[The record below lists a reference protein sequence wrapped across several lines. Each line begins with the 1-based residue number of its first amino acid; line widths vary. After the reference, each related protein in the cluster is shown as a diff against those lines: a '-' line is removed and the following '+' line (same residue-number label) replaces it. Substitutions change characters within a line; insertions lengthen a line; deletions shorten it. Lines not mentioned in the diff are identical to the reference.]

1 MALDASI
8 YGRFQPKSAASY
20 AAEFEQLAGMREQRQ
35 DNALARAFRQ
45 EQMGQARAQAERGNA
60 LRALQQGLAGK
71 SDEEVAQGMRAAGFI
86 DEAATYETSAL
97 DRQTKRNTVRTGEAT
112 AVKTEADAF
121 SSALNQYAT
130 LLPRINSPQ
139 AAQLWVRSQYED
151 PRTGK
156 VLQGSIPMEE
166 ALAEVPQ
173 DPQQLP
179 QWRDRMAMGIAE
191 YRKMLEEQRNPA
203 PTTSIQEFKFAQER
217 GEVPAGQ
224 TYTDWKR
231 ANARAGAA
239 TTSVSYGTPV
249 QALDANGNPVF
260 IQPTKDGSPPRVIPG
275 VRPPMSAAEERSA
288 SEQRTRERTARQMV
302 SGLEDAR
309 AVLDAGRATES
320 GVGNLVDAAAR
331 LVGQTTIGAQD
342 AARLEAMS
350 GWLVANVPR
359 MEGPQSN
366 FDVQNYQ
373 TMAGKIGDR
382 TVPIPERKAALAEV
396 ERLQRKYAEING
408 TPMPPATPPA
418 APTAM
423 PSPDAIATE
432 LARRRGQ

>member
-1 MALDASI
+1 
-8 YGRFQPKSAASY
+8 
-20 AAEFEQLAGMREQRQ
+20 
-35 DNALARAFRQ
+35 
-45 EQMGQARAQAERGNA
+45 
-60 LRALQQGLAGK
+60 
-71 SDEEVAQGMRAAGFI
+71 
-86 DEAATYETSAL
+86 
-97 DRQTKRNTVRTGEAT
+97 
-112 AVKTEADAF
+112 
-121 SSALNQYAT
+121 
-130 LLPRINSPQ
+130 
-139 AAQLWVRSQYED
+139 VRSQYED

-156 VLQGSIPMEE
+156 VLQGAIPMQE
-166 ALAEVPQ
+166 ALDEIPQ

-191 YRKMLEEQRNPA
+191 YRKRLEEQRKPA
-203 PTTSIQEFKFAQER
+203 SAPSIQEFKFAQER
-217 GEVPAGQ
+217 GDVPAGQ
-224 TYTDWKR
+224 TYTEWKR

-309 AVLDAGRATES
+309 AILDAGRATES
-320 GVGNLVDAAAR
+320 GVGNLIDAAAR

-342 AARLEAMS
+342 AARLEALS

-382 TVPIPERKAALAEV
+382 TVPISERKAALAEV
-396 ERLQRKYAEING
+396 EQLQRKYAEING

-418 APTAM
+418 PTTTK
-423 PSPDAIATE
+423 PTVSNW
-432 LARRRGQ
+432 

>member
-1 MALDASI
+1 M
-8 YGRFQPKSAASY
+8 
-20 AAEFEQLAGMREQRQ
+20 
-35 DNALARAFRQ
+35 
-45 EQMGQARAQAERGNA
+45 
-60 LRALQQGLAGK
+60 
-71 SDEEVAQGMRAAGFI
+71 
-86 DEAATYETSAL
+86 
-97 DRQTKRNTVRTGEAT
+97 
-112 AVKTEADAF
+112 
-121 SSALNQYAT
+121 
-130 LLPRINSPQ
+130 
-139 AAQLWVRSQYED
+139 
-151 PRTGK
+151 
-156 VLQGSIPMEE
+156 
-166 ALAEVPQ
+166 
-173 DPQQLP
+173 
-179 QWRDRMAMGIAE
+179 
-191 YRKMLEEQRNPA
+191 
-203 PTTSIQEFKFAQER
+203 
-217 GEVPAGQ
+217 
-224 TYTDWKR
+224 
-231 ANARAGAA
+231 
-239 TTSVSYGTPV
+239 

-309 AVLDAGRATES
+309 AILDAGRATES

-342 AARLEAMS
+342 AARLEALS

-382 TVPIPERKAALAEV
+382 TVPISERKAALAEV
-396 ERLQRKYAEING
+396 EQLQRKYAEING

-423 PSPDAIATE
+423 PSPDAIAAE